1 MQKDLL
7 FYVILILVD
16 LSIILVDLNMLS
28 YLH

>member
-16 LSIILVDLNMLS
+16 LSIILVDLNILS